1 LFLPCLYCLAVVV
14 VKLVA
19 GIAKVVVM
27 GVGMIIVVD
36 GSGSGS
42 DGGSGNMIVGTEIA
56 AAVMTAAVALSW
68 FLLMCSKLPWQL

>member
-1 LFLPCLYCLAVVV
+1 M
-14 VKLVA
+14 
-19 GIAKVVVM
+19 VVM
-27 GVGMIIVVD
+27 GVGVGMIIVVG

-68 FLLMCSKLPWQL
+68 FLLMCSKLPWQLRSGIDGSCGGTHDLVMSE